1 MFQMMSDGL
10 CMYKLAKCLSAL
22 KKKKNQNFSE
32 HKYVVGSQFT
42 TPM

>member
-22 KKKKNQNFSE
+22 KKRNQNFSE